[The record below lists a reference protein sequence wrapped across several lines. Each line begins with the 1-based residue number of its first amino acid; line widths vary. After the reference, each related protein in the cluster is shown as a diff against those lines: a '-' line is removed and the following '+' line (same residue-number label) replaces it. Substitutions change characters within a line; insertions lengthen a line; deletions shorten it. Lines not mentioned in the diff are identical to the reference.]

1 MLLTQRHEPGVEY
14 VAPVVQ
20 EQLVPTYHWLSKTL
34 NPPAP
39 VVDTTS
45 AVITMSPLRE
55 INTNTDILPGLSI
68 KNLSKSKNTMK
79 LKSTNT
85 WIGCEVESCK
95 FWAHAACV
103 GVDIGEN
110 DDAKTVTFFCEE
122 HK

>member
-1 MLLTQRHEPGVEY
+1 MLLTQRREPGVEY

-95 FWAHAACV
+95 FW
-103 GVDIGEN
+103 VDIGEN